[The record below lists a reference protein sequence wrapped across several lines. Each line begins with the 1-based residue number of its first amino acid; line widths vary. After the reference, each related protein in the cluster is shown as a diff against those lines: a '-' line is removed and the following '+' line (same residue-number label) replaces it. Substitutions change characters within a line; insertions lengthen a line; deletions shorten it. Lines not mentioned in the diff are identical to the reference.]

1 MNRDPV
7 SREELVALS
16 ALVFLLLI
24 TASWWALALWPTGSG
39 SPKWLALTQA
49 VCFGVRES
57 GLPDAGGWTALIG
70 SPLGMLAV
78 LVVAARAPFG
88 RLVRRMRHVRWL
100 QVAAAF
106 IIIFVMGGSHAAGVR
121 ITSALR
127 ASSDELLMTEFG
139 SAVKTS
145 RPAPA
150 LQLIDQAGRE
160 RPLSAFKGR
169 TLLITFAYAH
179 CETVCPV
186 LVRNAL
192 EAQRTLAAAGE
203 RPVVLIV
210 TLDPLRDTPARLP
223 SMAREWKLGAD
234 AYILSGEVAAV
245 TQVLDDW
252 KVARSY
258 NPKDGMVTHP
268 ALAYVV
274 DRKQRI
280 VYETIAGTPQL
291 LVNLVKSVQ

>member
-7 SREELVALS
+7 SREELLALS

-39 SPKWLALTQA
+39 SWLARTQA
-49 VCFGVRES
+49 VCFGVREN
-57 GLPDAGGWTALIG
+57 GLPDVGGWTALVG

-78 LVVAARAPFG
+78 LIVAARAPFA
-88 RLVRRMRHVRWL
+88 RLARRVRHVRWL
-100 QVAAAF
+100 QVTTAF
-106 IIIFVMGGSHAAGVR
+106 IMIFIMGGSHAAGVR
-121 ITSALR
+121 ITSAVR
-127 ASSDELLMTEFG
+127 ASGDELLMTEFG

-150 LQLIDQAGRE
+150 LELIDQSGRE
-160 RPLSAFKGR
+160 RQLSVFKGR
-169 TLLITFAYAH
+169 VLLVTFAYAH

-192 EAQRTLAAAGE
+192 EAQRMLAAAGE
-203 RPVVLIV
+203 RPIVLIV

-245 TQVLDDW
+245 EQVLDDW

-291 LVNLVKSVQ
+291 LVNLVQSVQ